1 MSAWR
6 RRPKLEPSP
15 ALWNSRSNVDSSA
28 RRQTLVSPCVVLLVE
43 GGRLTDFPVSLQLL
57 PQLGQVGVPAHR
69 GALGHRGHRQHCCQ
83 HLTQMSTSHST
94 VNIVNQLS
102 TSTFSLS
109 CQHCNLDVYSDNFH
123 KCGQHCLEVNIG
135 LKLEAVNIA
144 EKLLS
149 TRPANSEVKTLSF
162 NDLNIRHLLSIISC

>member
-1 MSAWR
+1 M
-6 RRPKLEPSP
+6 
-15 ALWNSRSNVDSSA
+15 
-28 RRQTLVSPCVVLLVE
+28 E

-123 KCGQHCLEVNIG
+123 KCGQHCL
-135 LKLEAVNIA
+135 KAVNIA
-144 EKLLS
+144 IKLLS
-149 TRPANSEVKTLSF
+149 STPANTDVQTLSF
-162 NDLNIRHLLSIISC
+162 TCDILSPSSADKIPLIRCFIALFWPLTTQPPITGCHQLLLYFSVTK